1 MEVEVSNILDNKD
14 QIIINSNNEIL
25 NKKKKSLIDI
35 SKNLTKIEYL
45 EIYNIIQNNN
55 CQYTKNS
62 NGIFINLQNVSE
74 EIIDKIFNFLN
85 FIKHKKE
92 DLMKQEEYIVN
103 FKKNIIEPAVEK
115 TQESN
120 FNEKNKDKVYDL
132 SESDDDNDNSNY
144 LLFSS
149 DDDDNIENKISLKKK
164 RVKYTGKKLKI
175 IKSIKDNNE
184 NNKNKNFI

>member
-1 MEVEVSNILDNKD
+1 MELEVSNILDNKD
-14 QIIINSNNEIL
+14 KIIINSNNEIL

-103 FKKNIIEPAVEK
+103 FKKNIIEPTVEK

>member
-103 FKKNIIEPAVEK
+103 FKKNIIEPAGEK